1 MTVKRKSIQEPDILE
16 STPLTA
22 SAPDSDSRSLYSLA
36 ESALRG
42 MILDGKISAG
52 DLIKV
57 LGLDN
62 PAAAQASLLADF
74 AIRLKEE

>member
-1 MTVKRKSIQEPDILE
+1 MRKSNQEPDSPE
-16 STPLTA
+16 SA
-22 SAPDSDSRSLYSLA
+22 SPAAIKWDSDPRNLYSLA

-42 MILDGKISAG
+42 IILDGKISAG

-62 PAAAQASLLADF
+62 PAATQAGLLADF
-74 AIRLKEE
+74 AIRIKDE